1 MEIYNINLCILTFL
15 SILELL
21 SQHKFINTI
30 IIKIYNI
37 NLIID
42 SKKVLILIIAFGF
55 VLLSAL
61 RDVSVGRDLINY
73 IPRYCNLGKG
83 SWSNLFVLAYEY
95 SFEYGFAIFCKILYL
110 INPDPSFFII
120 ISSIIVGIGFY
131 QLSKLSKMP
140 INTYFIIYAF
150 GFFGSSMN
158 IIRQFLAFS
167 ILVFSIKYIIHR
179 KFWKFLITVI
189 IAMTIHTVSFLF
201 LILYFVYNIKF
212 DKKSFLMLIISSGI
226 LAICGN
232 QILSVI
238 VSYTSY
244 AGYLSGIGHGSGES
258 TLIFLLTILFGVYIY
273 RKKIFEIDIQDN
285 LCIWSLA
292 ISIVFNSM
300 ALSFGILARVMSFF
314 TPFTAVLVPDLIYA
328 LKRKKGTGFYLI
340 IGILMIIFYVLYFKI
355 ILIKGDAQ
363 SSAWYP
369 YIAR

>member
-212 DKKSFLMLIISSGI
+212 DKKSFLINI
-226 LAICGN
+226 
-232 QILSVI
+232 
-238 VSYTSY
+238 
-244 AGYLSGIGHGSGES
+244 E
-258 TLIFLLTILFGVYIY
+258 
-273 RKKIFEIDIQDN
+273 
-285 LCIWSLA
+285 
-292 ISIVFNSM
+292 
-300 ALSFGILARVMSFF
+300 
-314 TPFTAVLVPDLIYA
+314 
-328 LKRKKGTGFYLI
+328 KKGDE
-340 IGILMIIFYVLYFKI
+340 K
-355 ILIKGDAQ
+355 
-363 SSAWYP
+363 
-369 YIAR
+369 